1 LCLLGALCVQF
12 FAFFPYC
19 EILRARYKP
28 QIGFS
33 RSPCAYRNGGGRQ
46 QVELGCVRQPKQSDS
61 PPFQAFRR
69 FVVNFFQL
77 AGSALI
83 GLLVAA
89 AAQAQPMLPGS
100 PAVPKAERILAP
112 EVDIRSGPSGNFAP
126 TGKLRQGDTVQV
138 KGDAGDSPG
147 WLEIVPP
154 PGSISW
160 IADKAVELSTPAL
173 DGKRTFK
180 VKNADTPVRPGT
192 VLGQPPL
199 DIERCKVAAGTLV
212 TALGEKVSS
221 HNEDFWPIEP
231 VATESRY
238 IPRTAIQPPPA
249 ATVNAVPAVITK
261 STPPGNPN
269 DPLLWTQADQ
279 ALKEGRLDDATR
291 LLQDLCRQARIQND
305 ELLADRCRTRLYE
318 IQQQRRRPGT
328 LTSRSG
334 STGFTP
340 PDVNPPPP
348 PLVKPASM
356 SRNATAKTPVAKK
369 DNEESAAG
377 YLRRC
382 GLEIE
387 KGKPTYA
394 LENKDGSLRLY
405 VTTEAGL
412 DLEPYVNRI
421 IELQGVIKSR
431 SDVRGG
437 NHMLASRA
445 TLLK

>member
-1 LCLLGALCVQF
+1 LAC
-12 FAFFPYC
+12 
-19 EILRARYKP
+19 
-28 QIGFS
+28 
-33 RSPCAYRNGGGRQ
+33 GG
-46 QVELGCVRQPKQSDS
+46 VPKQSDS

-69 FVVNFFQL
+69 FAVRSVSF
-77 AGSALI
+77 AGVTLI
-83 GLLVAA
+83 GLLAT
-89 AAQAQPMLPGS
+89 AAQAQPVLPGT
-100 PAVPKAERILAP
+100 PKAERILAP
-112 EVDIRSGPSGNFAP
+112 EVDVRSGPSEKFTAIGR
-126 TGKLRQGDTVQV
+126 LRQGDTVSV
-138 KGDAGDSPG
+138 KGDAADSPG

-154 PGSISW
+154 PGAISW
-160 IADKAVELSTPAL
+160 IADKAVEPGAPTL
-173 DGKRTFK
+173 DGKKTFK

-192 VLGQPPL
+192 ALGQPPL
-199 DIERCKVAAGTLV
+199 DIERCKVAAGTVV
-212 TALGEKVSS
+212 TVLGDKVSS

-238 IPRTAIQPPPA
+238 IPKTAIQPPPA
-249 ATVNAVPAVITK
+249 PATVTATPAVNTK
-261 STPPGNPN
+261 PSPAASSTDPP
-269 DPLLWTQADQ
+269 LWTQADQ

-318 IQQQRRRPGT
+318 IQQQRRRTGT
-328 LTSRSG
+328 LTSRNG

-340 PDVNPPPP
+340 PDTNSPPPP
-348 PLVKPASM
+348 PLGKPTSI
-356 SRNATAKTPVAKK
+356 SRNAPAKAVAPKK

-394 LENKDGSLRLY
+394 LENRDGSLRLY
-405 VTTEAGL
+405 VTTESGL

-421 IELQGVIKSR
+421 VELQGVTKSR
-431 SDVRGG
+431 SDIRGG
-437 NHMLASRA
+437 NHMVASKA

>member
-1 LCLLGALCVQF
+1 
-12 FAFFPYC
+12 
-19 EILRARYKP
+19 
-28 QIGFS
+28 
-33 RSPCAYRNGGGRQ
+33 
-46 QVELGCVRQPKQSDS
+46 
-61 PPFQAFRR
+61 
-69 FVVNFFQL
+69 
-77 AGSALI
+77 
-83 GLLVAA
+83 
-89 AAQAQPMLPGS
+89 MLPGA
-100 PAVPKAERILAP
+100 PTAPRAERILVP
-112 EVDIRSGPSGNFAP
+112 EVDVRSGPSNNFAA
-126 TGKLRQGDTVQV
+126 TAKLRQGDTVQV
-138 KGDAGDSPG
+138 KGDAADSPG

-199 DIERCKVAAGTLV
+199 DIERCKVAAGTPV

-221 HNEDFWPIEP
+221 HNEEFWPIEP
-231 VATESRY
+231 VASESRY
-238 IPRTAIQPPPA
+238 IPKTAIQPPPA
-249 ATVNAVPAVITK
+249 PATVNATPAVNTK
-261 STPPGNPN
+261 PAPASGPN
-269 DPLLWTQADQ
+269 DPPLWTQADQ

-318 IQQQRRRPGT
+318 IQQQRRRTGT
-328 LTSRSG
+328 LTSRAG
-334 STGFTP
+334 GTGFTP
-340 PDVNPPPP
+340 PDMNSPPPP
-348 PLVKPASM
+348 PLAKPASM
-356 SRNATAKTPVAKK
+356 SRTAPPKAVAPKK

-394 LENKDGSLRLY
+394 LENRDGSLRLY

-431 SDVRGG
+431 SDIRGG
-437 NHMLASRA
+437 NHMVASRA